1 MDSLQGEGDSEE
13 SVKKEDTPK
22 ASFMRVAEAEN
33 CTQDS
38 QGMPGQSYIYF
49 PDYTL
54 P

>member
-13 SVKKEDTPK
+13 SQKKEDTPK
-22 ASFMRVAEAEN
+22 ASFTRVAEAQS
-33 CTQDS
+33 CIQGS
-38 QGMPGQSYIYF
+38 QGMLGQSYIYF